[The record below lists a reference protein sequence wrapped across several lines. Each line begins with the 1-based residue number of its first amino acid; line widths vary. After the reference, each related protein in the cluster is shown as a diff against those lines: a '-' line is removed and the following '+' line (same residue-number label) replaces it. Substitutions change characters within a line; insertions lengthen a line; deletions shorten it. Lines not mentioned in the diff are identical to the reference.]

1 MAAIDAKIV
10 EVAATLDQKL
20 REANAEPEETESPEA
35 ARDADVLHP
44 STTEKLLGRSTTYV
58 RARTENV
65 GAPTHAA
72 LGTNRWHL

>member
-1 MAAIDAKIV
+1 MAAIDAEIA
-10 EVAATLDQKL
+10 EVATTLNKEP
-20 REANAEPEETESPEA
+20 RETNTEPKETESPEA